1 MRGKRLIA
9 VGLMS
14 LALLTACNN
23 GSKSAAVEK
32 PKVEVEDTAFLDEME
47 TKTNFIEFKK
57 SEFTPSVTKY
67 EIKSD
72 LSNIEN
78 ISKFGNF
85 TENQKNKLVENA
97 FVITKPKNSDNYY
110 LPEGEW
116 EYEYDQIH
124 QIYEENVYTE
134 IANFITTDSMTHIFH
149 IFYDGFLRNLETN
162 ELYPK
167 SIDFNKKLLEGNI
180 NIYNNL
186 TDEKLKEAQLK
197 NIAMIATDLHL
208 LGEEYS
214 IPEEAKEL
222 VNSEIASAESQEVGH
237 SVIADKEVDFSQLTP
252 RGHYTRSE
260 ELEKYF
266 KGTMYY
272 GQIGL
277 FPLENG
283 VNEEKILQGLLLTHS
298 IYKNPELLK
307 TWEDIVEP
315 IDFLVENAD
324 DLSIREY
331 ARFLYGVYGKEFDV
345 NELNDSKK
353 IKAVAA
359 LIEELPNPQ
368 IAGFMGK
375 SFRLMPQRAV
385 IDNVLMQNVVDI
397 AADNKP
403 SERPIY
409 SGLDLMTALGSIKAR
424 EITKEDPYNSHWKD
438 YPKRTEEN
446 IKTVENFSEKDWQ
459 KNLYRGWLWMLQSY
473 TQDFGEGYP
482 MFMQNDAW
490 KRKDLVSA
498 LGSYAELKH
507 DTVLYGKAV
516 MAEMGG
522 GGEIEIPK
530 SYVEPNVELYNKL
543 SWLLEFTKV
552 NLKDREML
560 STEYENKL
568 DNFKE
573 LVDFLAT
580 ISVKE
585 LENSKITEEEFT
597 RLYTIGG
604 EMEAL
609 MVDFVESDSEFEVS
623 NWFEIQNATDRR
635 MPVVVDLMRV
645 VENTTGIPAGK
656 LSHIGTGRPME
667 IYAVYPHEGK
677 LYMGKGATF
686 SYFEFLNDE
695 RLTDEK
701 WQEMVYNEKT
711 DYPTWYKDLITEEKE
726 KLEFSYEY

>member
-1 MRGKRLIA
+1 MRGKRIIA

-23 GSKSAAVEK
+23 GSKSAVAEK
-32 PKVEVEDTAFLDEME
+32 SKVEVEDTAFLDEME

-57 SEFTPSVTKY
+57 SEFTPSVAKY

-124 QIYEENVYTE
+124 QIYEENEYTE

-167 SIDFNKKLLEGNI
+167 SIDFNKKLLEENI

-186 TDEKLKEAQLK
+186 TDGKLKEAQIK

-222 VNSEIASAESQEVGH
+222 VNSEIASAESQEVGQ
-237 SVIADKEVDFSQLTP
+237 SVIADKEVDFSQLIP

-277 FPLENG
+277 FPLDNG
-283 VNEEKILQGLLLTHS
+283 INEEKILQGLLLTHS

-315 IDFLVENAD
+315 MDFLVENAD
-324 DLSIREY
+324 DLSVREY
-331 ARFLYGVYGKEFDV
+331 ARFLYGVYGKEIDV

-385 IDNVLMQNVVDI
+385 IDNALMQNVVDI
-397 AADNKP
+397 AGDNKP

-409 SGLDLMTALGSIKAR
+409 SGLDLMTALGSKKAR
-424 EITKEDPYNSHWKD
+424 EILKEDLYNSHWKE

-446 IKTVENFSEKDWQ
+446 IKSVENFEQKDWQ

-560 STEYENKL
+560 SKEYENKL

-573 LVDFLAT
+573 LVDFLAA

-686 SYFEFLNDE
+686 SYFEFLNE
-695 RLTDEK
+695 KRLTDEK
-701 WQEMVYNEKT
+701 WQEMVYNEET
-711 DYPTWYKDLITEEKE
+711 DYPSWYKDLITEEKE